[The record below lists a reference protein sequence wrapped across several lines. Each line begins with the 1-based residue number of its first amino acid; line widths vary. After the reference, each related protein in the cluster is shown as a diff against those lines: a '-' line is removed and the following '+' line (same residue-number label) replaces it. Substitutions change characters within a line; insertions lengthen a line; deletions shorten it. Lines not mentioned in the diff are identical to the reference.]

1 MSLFRD
7 SMRPP
12 PIASDAALRR
22 YLEIVRAELE
32 PDPLFRRRLRGLVTN
47 QFVAT
52 REGTASAARLPSR
65 AMGRLGRGCLY
76 ASVAV
81 AMSVGVTMAASQSAI
96 PGDPLYPVKL
106 RIEELR
112 VAALPAGFQDDL
124 AVYALTERINE
135 LGQLAQAGEVERAE
149 ALAAVIQDQIVAIA
163 AMGLAPEAENALL
176 ASRLEVLDAL
186 VERLPPKAQQAIERA
201 MAGAPGLVKAGP
213 GPATGHGEGASA
225 GAGQDGEPAAAGGAA
240 STGDDST
247 GGSSNGG
254 GMTNGGSR
262 NDPPGQAA
270 RPSSTPEPSATPE
283 PSPTPKEKGKGGGQ
297 GATSSGSD

>member
-163 AMGLAPEAENALL
+163 AMDIAPEAENALL

-225 GAGQDGEPAAAGGAA
+225 GAGQDRKPAAAGGAA
-240 STGDDST
+240 GTGDDST

-254 GMTNGGSR
+254 MTSGGSR

-270 RPSSTPEPSATPE
+270 RPSSTPEPSVTPE